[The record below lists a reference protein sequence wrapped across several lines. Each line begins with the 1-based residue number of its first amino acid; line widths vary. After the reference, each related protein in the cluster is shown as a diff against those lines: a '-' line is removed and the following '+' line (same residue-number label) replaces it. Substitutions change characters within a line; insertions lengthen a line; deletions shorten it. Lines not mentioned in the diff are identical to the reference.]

1 MAYDITPKTQ
11 PANMDYENSK
21 NFTNLV
27 QIAHDEAQFERTRR
41 ANQPSKYTQT
51 LQAINSTL
59 QTVNTGLQVAEN
71 VSKVYDQIT
80 EKSFKQ
86 EQLDKQNRLKEKIQ
100 GAINEHDWN
109 TVTTLA
115 MTDMQT
121 ASQMPE
127 YMSMLGSMAKI
138 EGNEG
143 AAALLKSI
151 NTEQQGKLEVEE
163 IKNLG
168 KLQVENTKGQFSLQ
182 KQALSN
188 QGAMQRAMYNQSQQN
203 ARFNTRMQFNQDK
216 AVMIE
221 EGKNIR
227 QQNSI
232 DSKDYKS
239 EKPTRNNFGTAPVN
253 NTTISSDNNATTPTV
268 TEETNTT
275 TTPTE
280 STVPTE
286 SSSYINNFKN
296 KTYNVS
302 LANKSQNN
310 KISELRQKGQNAI
323 NAPTKQEQVKA
334 QENKKRTLENQQ
346 TTSELVNSYQNSELP
361 SMMYNF
367 KNAKGTDTGSKL
379 NYILTNPDKYD
390 VNIITEPK
398 NIRTIINGTDSNL
411 ANTNLS
417 DKYNNVIGIAQI
429 KELSTGKTQNL
440 YLDANQAYQFN
451 SIANYAN
458 EKTQEIKNAMGE
470 GDINNKLTLTSKQ
483 FSNRAKHLAT
493 QRALSDHN
501 IRTKIVSA
509 YGIPSDPYIVSDA
522 IDYLVNVN
530 PKATPQEVQNYIQ
543 TSFVRNQQ
551 DKEFNQTN
559 INYSNRYQEYSYPPI
574 NNNPIVHQLE
584 RQRSEQLGIQDEEY
598 LKEDSYPPINNNPI
612 VHQLERQRS
621 EQLGIQDEE
630 YLKEDLRNLGII
642 KSETD
647 IAREKLDDYL
657 YDRSNQGL
665 SKQESS
671 MLKDLQELDII
682 LTNEDKIAQL
692 KKREQELI
700 KKLGL
705 DKLVSNEDKI
715 AQLKKREQELIKKL
729 GLDKLVSNEDKIA
742 QLKKREQELLKK
754 LGLDKIR

>member
-11 PANMDYENSK
+11 PATMDYENSK

-598 LKEDSYPPINNNPI
+598 LKED
-612 VHQLERQRS
+612 
-621 EQLGIQDEE
+621 
-630 YLKEDLRNLGII
+630 LRNLGII

-715 AQLKKREQELIKKL
+715 AQLKKREQEL
-729 GLDKLVSNEDKIA
+729 
-742 QLKKREQELLKK
+742 LKK

>member
-216 AVMIE
+216 AVMME

-239 EKPTRNNFGTAPVN
+239 GKPTRNNFGTAPVN

-296 KTYNVS
+296 KTYKVS

-398 NIRTIINGTDSNL
+398 DIRTIINGTDSNL
-411 ANTNLS
+411 ANTNLA

-598 LKEDSYPPINNNPI
+598 LKED
-612 VHQLERQRS
+612 
-621 EQLGIQDEE
+621 
-630 YLKEDLRNLGII
+630 LRNLGII

-729 GLDKLVSNEDKIA
+729 GLDK
-742 QLKKREQELLKK
+742 
-754 LGLDKIR
+754 IR

>member
-398 NIRTIINGTDSNL
+398 DIRTIINGTDSNL

-598 LKEDSYPPINNNPI
+598 LKED
-612 VHQLERQRS
+612 
-621 EQLGIQDEE
+621 
-630 YLKEDLRNLGII
+630 LRNLGII

-729 GLDKLVSNEDKIA
+729 GLDK
-742 QLKKREQELLKK
+742 
-754 LGLDKIR
+754 IR

>member
-109 TVTTLA
+109 TVATLA
-115 MTDMQT
+115 MTNLQT

-127 YMSMLGSMAKI
+127 YMDSLGRMAKI

-143 AAALLKSI
+143 SAAILRSI

-216 AVMIE
+216 AVMME

-239 EKPTRNNFGTAPVN
+239 EKPTRNNLGTAPVN

-398 NIRTIINGTDSNL
+398 DIRTIINGTDSNL

-598 LKEDSYPPINNNPI
+598 LKED
-612 VHQLERQRS
+612 
-621 EQLGIQDEE
+621 
-630 YLKEDLRNLGII
+630 LRNLGII

-729 GLDKLVSNEDKIA
+729 GLDK
-742 QLKKREQELLKK
+742 
-754 LGLDKIR
+754 IR

>member
-216 AVMIE
+216 AVMME

-239 EKPTRNNFGTAPVN
+239 GKPTRNNFGTAPVN

-296 KTYNVS
+296 KTYKVS

-398 NIRTIINGTDSNL
+398 DIRTIINGTDSNL
-411 ANTNLS
+411 ANTNLA

-598 LKEDSYPPINNNPI
+598 LKED
-612 VHQLERQRS
+612 
-621 EQLGIQDEE
+621 
-630 YLKEDLRNLGII
+630 LRNLGII

-705 DKLVSNEDKI
+705 DK
-715 AQLKKREQELIKKL
+715 
-729 GLDKLVSNEDKIA
+729 
-742 QLKKREQELLKK
+742 
-754 LGLDKIR
+754 IR

>member
-188 QGAMQRAMYNQSQQN
+188 QGAMQRVMYNQSQQN

-216 AVMIE
+216 AVMME

-232 DSKDYKS
+232 ESKDNKS
-239 EKPTRNNFGTAPVN
+239 GKPTRNNFGTAPVN

-280 STVPTE
+280 STAPTE
-286 SSSYINNFKN
+286 SNSYINNFKN
-296 KTYNVS
+296 KTYTVS

-323 NAPTKQEQVKA
+323 NAPTKQEQIKA

-390 VNIITEPK
+390 VNIVTEPK
-398 NIRTIINGTDSNL
+398 DIRTIINGTDSTL
-411 ANTNLS
+411 ANTNLA

-429 KELSTGKTQNL
+429 KELSTGKIQNL

-458 EKTQEIKNAMGE
+458 EKNQEIKNAMGE
-470 GDINNKLTLTSKQ
+470 GDTNNKLTLTSKQ
-483 FSNRAKHLAT
+483 FSTRAKHLAT

-559 INYSNRYQEYSYPPI
+559 INYSNRHQEYSYP
-574 NNNPIVHQLE
+574 
-584 RQRSEQLGIQDEEY
+584 S
-598 LKEDSYPPINNNPI
+598 INNNPI

-671 MLKDLQELDII
+671 ILKDLQELDII
-682 LTNEDKIAQL
+682 LSNEDKIAQL
-692 KKREQELI
+692 KEREKELI

-715 AQLKKREQELIKKL
+715 AQLKEREKELIKKL
-729 GLDKLVSNEDKIA
+729 GLDK
-742 QLKKREQELLKK
+742 
-754 LGLDKIR
+754 IR

>member
-27 QIAHDEAQFERTRR
+27 QIAHDEAQSERQRR

-71 VSKVYDQIT
+71 VNKVYDQIT
-80 EKSFKQ
+80 EKSFKR

-109 TVTTLA
+109 TVATLA
-115 MTDMQT
+115 MTNMQT

-127 YMSMLGSMAKI
+127 YMDSLGRMAKI

-143 AAALLKSI
+143 SAAILRSI

-216 AVMIE
+216 AVMME

-232 DSKDYKS
+232 NSKDYKS
-239 EKPTRNNFGTAPVN
+239 GKSTRNNFGTAPVN

-286 SSSYINNFKN
+286 SNSYINNFKN
-296 KTYNVS
+296 KTYTVS

-310 KISELRQKGQNAI
+310 KISELRQKGQDAI
-323 NAPTKQEQVKA
+323 NAPTKQDQVKA

-398 NIRTIINGTDSNL
+398 DIRTIINGTDSNL
-411 ANTNLS
+411 ANTNLA
-417 DKYNNVIGIAQI
+417 DKYNNVIGIVQI

-470 GDINNKLTLTSKQ
+470 GDINNKFTLTSKQ
-483 FSNRAKHLAT
+483 FSNRAKHLAI

-598 LKEDSYPPINNNPI
+598 LKED
-612 VHQLERQRS
+612 
-621 EQLGIQDEE
+621 
-630 YLKEDLRNLGII
+630 LRNLGII

-682 LTNEDKIAQL
+682 LTNEDKIDQL

-705 DKLVSNEDKI
+705 DK
-715 AQLKKREQELIKKL
+715 
-729 GLDKLVSNEDKIA
+729 
-742 QLKKREQELLKK
+742 
-754 LGLDKIR
+754 IR